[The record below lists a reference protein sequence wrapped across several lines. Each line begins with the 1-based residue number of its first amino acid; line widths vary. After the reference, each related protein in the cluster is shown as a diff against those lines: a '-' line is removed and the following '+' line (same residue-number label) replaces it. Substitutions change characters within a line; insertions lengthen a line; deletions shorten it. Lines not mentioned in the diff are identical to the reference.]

1 VALEQDE
8 LAEVNEP
15 NPSTAVD
22 YSSDQEHEMGEGG
35 SELSLLRRITQ
46 QLWQLTSTAVKL
58 IILAISIVGAV
69 GLAYLVEDEFHT
81 SYYQSAILS
90 SLQAKFSYFVRKGAQ
105 KSVAYPA
112 PGPYDL
118 RLGYSRIPE
127 ITANITARGY
137 RIAEQVEM
145 SPFMIKA
152 LELGIQPPYNERD
165 VAGISV
171 LDIEGNPLFKR
182 LYPERSYKSYD
193 EVPKLV
199 VDTLLYIE
207 DQLLLRTDQPRY
219 NPAVEWKRFGKAM
232 GDLVMSKFNPEH
244 DVHGGSTLATQKEK
258 FRHSPDGITF
268 SPFDKLRQMGSAS
281 LRAYSSGP
289 FSLQNRRNIAF
300 EYINSVPLAAVPG
313 FGEVNGLGDGLWAY
327 FGADFEEVNH
337 LLHQPVSLDTPL
349 TLEGQAR
356 VYRMVLSLFLAHRR
370 PAFYLARDR
379 GPLERQ
385 LAKYIPLLY
394 QEGII
399 SRPLY
404 HALSQGSS
412 RFRTEAINISNPL
425 SFLDM
430 KAANTVR
437 TELLRLTG
445 VASLYDLDRLDLN
458 VQSTIHQPTQQAVTE
473 HFKKLREKDFARKQ
487 GLLGFRLFNENNDLT
502 KVVYSLT
509 LYERTP
515 EGNALRVQTDSFDQP
530 FDINEGVLLDLGSTS
545 KFRTLITYMQVIELL
560 HTKYSQLPLSERSV
574 RVEMDPLRK
583 WVLGELKATPGIS
596 SAEILDRS
604 LKRTYSGSPGERFF
618 TASGMHEFH
627 NFNNNQNGRRFT
639 VAEALHDSVNLPLIR
654 MMRDIVWYFNFEQYG
669 LTTGH
674 LKALDSDK
682 RKELVERFSR
692 QESKTFYG
700 RFYNRYHGKK
710 LVDIEASLLAK
721 MKLTPTKVA
730 TTRRLLHPDESL
742 ESFAR
747 IVSRIVPEL
756 KHQPVHVEHLYNS
769 LGSKLTIPDVSYLLG
784 IHPFEV
790 ITASTLALN
799 PELTL
804 DDLLERAAPLTA
816 AYYSWLKKPNSRG
829 QGRALRIIM
838 EQDAFVGI
846 HRLWKGVGYRNS
858 QLVPSLATSLGTS
871 ADQPAALAE
880 LMSIIMNGGMRRLPH
895 KVTRVSL
902 AADTPY
908 EVSYVPEPTQDKRA
922 LSREIAERGKKVLFE
937 IVAQGTAVR
946 LKDGFVG
953 KNGTYLLGGKTGTG
967 DNRVKK
973 FGSGL
978 VLKASKVLNRT
989 ATFMFVIDEFMCGTI
1004 TAFVEGPS
1012 AGAYQFTSSLPV
1024 QIMKSMGPA
1033 LTPLLDEAK
1042 IRWESQK
1049 HSTSV
1054 KDGK

>member
-1 VALEQDE
+1 MQLVALNKDNSESSTHHIAAPSEGGLTPADE
-8 LAEVNEP
+8 P
-15 NPSTAVD
+15 
-22 YSSDQEHEMGEGG
+22 SSDTFVRKF
-35 SELSLLRRITQ
+35 LSS
-46 QLWQLTSTAVKL
+46 LWLVTVTTVRLVVLAVS
-58 IILAISIVGAV
+58 AVGAIAF
-69 GLAYLVEDEFHT
+69 AYLVEDEFHT
-81 SYYQSAILS
+81 SYYQSLLLS
-90 SLQAKFSYFVRKGAQ
+90 SLQAKFSYFVKDGPQ
-105 KSVAYPA
+105 ESVAYPPA
-112 PGPYDL
+112 GPYDL

-127 ITANITARGY
+127 ITKTITSRGY
-137 RIAEQVEM
+137 QVAKQASM
-145 SPFMIKA
+145 SPFMVKA
-152 LELGIQPPYNERD
+152 LEMGIQPPYNERD
-165 VAGISV
+165 VAGINV
-171 LDIEGNPLFKR
+171 LDLDGKSLFTR
-182 LYPERSYKSYD
+182 SYPERSYNGYS
-193 EVPKLV
+193 EIPKII

-207 DQLLLRTDQPRY
+207 DQLLLRTDQPKY
-219 NPAVEWKRFGKAM
+219 NPAVEWKRFGKAL

-258 FRHSPDGITF
+258 FRHSPEGITF

-281 LRAYSSGP
+281 LRAYYNGP
-289 FSLQNRRNIAF
+289 FSLENRRNIAY

-327 FGADFEEVNH
+327 FGADFAEVNH

-370 PAFYLARDR
+370 PAFYLAKDR

-404 HALSQGSS
+404 HALAQGSS
-412 RFRTEAINISNPL
+412 QFRTESISVANPL

-430 KAANTVR
+430 KAANSVR

-445 VASLYDLDRLDLN
+445 VKSLYDLDRLDLN
-458 VQSTIHQPTQQAVTE
+458 VQSTIHQPTQQAVTD
-473 HFKKLREKDFARKQ
+473 HFKKLQDKDFARKQ

-502 KVVYSLT
+502 KVVYSLA

-545 KFRTLITYMQVIELL
+545 KFRTLITYMQVIELI
-560 HTKYSQLPLSERSV
+560 YQQYAPLSAAERAIKN
-574 RVEMDPLRK
+574 EMDPLRK
-583 WVLGELKATPGIS
+583 WVLAEFKATPGLT
-596 SAEILDRS
+596 SAELLDRS

-627 NFNNNQNGRRFT
+627 NFNNSQNGRRFT

-654 MMRDIVWYFNFEQYG
+654 MMRDIVWYYNFEQYG

-674 LKALDSDK
+674 LKALAPDK
-682 RKELVERFSR
+682 RKELVDRFSK
-692 QESKTFYG
+692 QESRTFYS
-700 RFYNRYHGKK
+700 RFYNRYKGKK
-710 LVDIEASLLAK
+710 LVDIEAALLAK
-721 MKLTPTKVA
+721 MKLTATKVA

-747 IVSRIVPEL
+747 IVTRIVPDL
-756 KHQPVHVEHLYNS
+756 KHQPVHLEHLYNT
-769 LGSKLTIPDVSYLLG
+769 LGARLTIPDVSYLLG

-790 ITASTLALN
+790 ITAATLALN

-804 DDLLERAAPLTA
+804 DALLERATPLTA

-838 EQDAFVGI
+838 EQDAFVDI
-846 HRLWKGVGYRNS
+846 HKLWKGVGYRNA

-895 KVTRVSL
+895 KVTKVSM
-902 AADTPY
+902 AKDSPY
-908 EVSYVPEPTQDKRA
+908 EVSYIPEPAKDKRA
-922 LSREIAERGKKVLFE
+922 LSKEIAERGRQVLFD

-946 LKDGFVG
+946 LKDGFTG

-978 VLKASKVLNRT
+978 VLKGSKVLNRT

-1024 QIMKSMGPA
+1024 QIMKSMGPS

-1042 IRWESQK
+1042 ARWEERKKMESSEQSQ
-1049 HSTSV
+1049 
-1054 KDGK
+1054 